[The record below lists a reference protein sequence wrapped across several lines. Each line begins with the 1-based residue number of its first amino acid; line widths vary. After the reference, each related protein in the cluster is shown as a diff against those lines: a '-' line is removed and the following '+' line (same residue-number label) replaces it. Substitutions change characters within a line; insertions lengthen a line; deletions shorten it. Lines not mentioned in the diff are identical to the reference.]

1 MVMSSKRRLLIR
13 FLEFF
18 VIGVIFGLV
27 EDLVI
32 IKATTGAPITL
43 EMIGIIFLIALPF
56 AVFTEIIV
64 DHPNFWKKLIPF
76 NDGDE
81 EKQTR

>member
-1 MVMSSKRRLLIR
+1 MSSRRRLLVR

-18 VIGVIFGLV
+18 VIGVVFGLV
-27 EDLVI
+27 EDLI
-32 IKATTGAPITL
+32 IVKATTGAPITI
-43 EMIGIIFLIALPF
+43 EMVGIIFLIALPF

-76 NDGDE
+76 KDNDE
-81 EKQTR
+81 EKQAQ

>member
-1 MVMSSKRRLLIR
+1 MSNRRRFLVR

-27 EDLVI
+27 EDLI
-32 IKATTGAPITL
+32 IVKATTGAPITF

-76 NDGDE
+76 KDEDE